1 MEAKCQLSFSWDMFS
16 RIMCCLYELS
26 IRPGQP
32 EMMDGPS
39 YDLINLDG
47 FHICPRPVRK
57 PWYTLTV
64 AGCPYLRTIFFFLLS
79 WNVDA
84 TLLLHFLIIFPHCS
98 PTDRSVSGIT
108 DVYMPISFICTVP
121 NNTQWVILV
130 LCCKVER
137 AFHSLSTSA
146 LEVRLFW
153 SLQSKTGTGGTSRY
167 FQRHFALR
175 SSPNNWK
182 ACYGIVSQPGVREKR
197 EKSETL
203 IRIKLDSSWL

>member
-1 MEAKCQLSFSWDMFS
+1 MPRQWGLHGGQMPAKFLMGYVFSHNVLLIRVNHKIWPTRNDGWIIVWSHKPRWLPYLS
-16 RIMCCLYELS
+16 
-26 IRPGQP
+26 
-32 EMMDGPS
+32 PS
-39 YDLINLDG
+39 YAEAFI
-47 FHICPRPVRK
+47 
-57 PWYTLTV
+57 
-64 AGCPYLRTIFFFLLS
+64 YLVVIFFFLLS

-84 TLLLHFLIIFPHCS
+84 TLLLHFLIIFPHCN
-98 PTDRSVSGIT
+98 PTDRNVWGIA
-108 DVYMPISFICTVP
+108 DMCMPISFICTVP